1 MSVINQE
8 YCDLNN
14 ALNWIAFR
22 KDSNNLDAEYLYKH
36 KSELDDAAKKLIF
49 YIQHKKIEVL
59 GQKKKRVIGPVFP
72 GRYNNSQILEPEAPI
87 DHIGTKANLKCSD
100 NTIIDI
106 AIVYKNIK
114 VNCADLLSNYPAQ
127 PSVETT
133 HDDSFYKSEYM
144 QIMISVIKAEEI
156 TATNPS
162 KTEVLKDIITKEMA
176 KAGLP
181 ESAKLAGAM
190 ATLIRP
196 ANAQGGRK
204 KRG

>member
-1 MSVINQE
+1 
-8 YCDLNN
+8 
-14 ALNWIAFR
+14 
-22 KDSNNLDAEYLYKH
+22 
-36 KSELDDAAKKLIF
+36 
-49 YIQHKKIEVL
+49 
-59 GQKKKRVIGPVFP
+59 
-72 GRYNNSQILEPEAPI
+72 
-87 DHIGTKANLKCSD
+87 
-100 NTIIDI
+100 
-106 AIVYKNIK
+106 
-114 VNCADLLSNYPAQ
+114 
-127 PSVETT
+127 
-133 HDDSFYKSEYM
+133 M